1 MTLVV
6 LADPLP
12 TSAAVTGPA
21 WWVLAILTAL
31 ALGLSWLLQRLG
43 RVRAFEIVWRW
54 IPIVHVLV
62 WALVVAVWLR
72 RLIPDAG
79 LHGLAGVV
87 LVGLVAIAGLPWL
100 RDLFQAVVFGLENRY
115 RLGDDLRVGD
125 VEGRLSAVGPR
136 AVVLRALDGTE
147 ITIPHTVLATQH
159 VVRLNLDVRDAPCEL
174 LLHAPLVE
182 DPRAAVERARV
193 AAALSPYASPRC
205 APQVLLATDG
215 PPGLLRLRVRG
226 FVFDR
231 EHAPLF
237 RSDVSARFLA
247 MIKLIK
253 RHDEAHEAGDAD
265 EAGGRIDE
273 PTSSSDAP
281 VAPQAR

>member
-1 MTLVV
+1 MVIE
-6 LADPLP
+6 APAAPLS
-12 TSAAVTGPA
+12 TASVVTGPA
-21 WWVLAILTAL
+21 WWLLVILTAL
-31 ALGLSWLLQRLG
+31 AFGLSWLLQRLG
-43 RVRAFEIVWRW
+43 RARAFEIVWRW

-72 RLIPDAG
+72 RLIPDEG
-79 LHGLAGVV
+79 LHGLAGAVA
-87 LVGLVAIAGLPWL
+87 VGLVAIAGLPWL
-100 RDLFQAVVFGLENRY
+100 RDLFHAVVFGLEHRY
-115 RLGDDLRVGD
+115 RLGDDLRVGE

-147 ITIPHTVLATQH
+147 ITIPHAALAKQH
-159 VVRLNLDVRDAPCEL
+159 VVRLNLEVRDAPCEL
-174 LLHAPLVE
+174 LLHAPLVD

-205 APQVLLATDG
+205 APQVLLAVDG
-215 PPGLLRLRVRG
+215 PPGRLRLRVRG

-247 MIKLIK
+247 MTN
-253 RHDEAHEAGDAD
+253 EAS
-265 EAGGRIDE
+265 
-273 PTSSSDAP
+273 P
-281 VAPQAR
+281 